1 MEFSF
6 IIDGEEEP
14 DISQANAGVSRRFD
28 VSQPFLDRMT
38 TQPAVDNDSAQQQ
51 ILAALARMET
61 RQEEILK
68 RLSAVENALAEKMPE
83 RCEVQ
88 AQGQLLRECKVLSAK
103 THRSVSRITGDLVSE
118 EQTLLQ
124 SLLPMSSEGTL
135 HKVEEH
141 LQNKA
146 HADAMVGIIMQ
157 LKTSRGTVEKV
168 LQSLFSD
175 ELVWLYNFDGK
186 AGKKPLIKLKTV
198 ELVLGKCCDI

>member
-68 RLSAVENALAEKMPE
+68 RLSAVENALAE
-83 RCEVQ
+83 
-88 AQGQLLRECKVLSAK
+88 KVLSAK

>member
-1 MEFSF
+1 MAS
-6 IIDGEEEP
+6 
-14 DISQANAGVSRRFD
+14 
-28 VSQPFLDRMT
+28 
-38 TQPAVDNDSAQQQ
+38 QPAVDNDSAQQQ
-51 ILAALARMET
+51 ILAALARVET
-61 RQEEILK
+61 RQGEILK
-68 RLSAVENALAEKMPE
+68 RLSTVENALAEKMRE

-103 THRSVSRITGDLVSE
+103 THRSVNRITGDLVSE

-124 SLLPMSSEGTL
+124 SLLPMSSEETL

-146 HADAMVGIIMQ
+146 HADAMAGIIMQ

-175 ELVWLYNFDGK
+175 ELVWVYNFDGK
-186 AGKKPLIKLKTV
+186 SGKKPLIKLKTV
-198 ELVLGKCCDI
+198 ELVLDIRI